1 MPNISSSYNPALW
14 LKSMDISSIYASKFR
29 KVDGLVQQRERLTL
43 PDSDFLDLDWIY
55 GMKSTDTVVI
65 LLHGLE
71 GSAKRPY
78 ILGAAKSYLV
88 QNIDACCVNYRGCS
102 GEPNSSFKTYHSGA
116 TADLQAVIDFV
127 LEKKSYKNIILDG
140 FSLGAN
146 LSLFYAGTTNIP
158 QQIRAIIAI
167 SAPCDLKGCCD
178 RLISTRN
185 LIYSTYFKHSLIKKL
200 YQKLEKYPD
209 LLSLEEIK
217 KIKTLYDFDTVYT
230 TKAHGFANADDYY
243 LQCSSINHLGNISIP
258 TYILNAQ
265 NDSFLSESCYP
276 YEQAQKNPMLYLE
289 TPKFGGHVAF
299 VDKSIYYSEKQAI
312 AFLKQHQII

>member
-1 MPNISSSYNPALW
+1 MPIISSLYSPNWW

-29 KVDGLVQQRERLTL
+29 KIKGIVQQRERLTL
-43 PDSDFLDLDWIY
+43 SDGDFLDLDWIY
-55 GMKSTDTVVI
+55 GEISTDTVVI

-78 ILGAAKSYLV
+78 ILGAAKLYLE

-102 GEPNSSFKTYHSGA
+102 GEPNMSFKTYHSGSI
-116 TADLQAVIDFV
+116 ADLQAVIDFV
-127 LEKKSYKNIILDG
+127 IEKKSYKNIILHG

-146 LSLFYAGTTNIP
+146 LSLFYAGTINIP
-158 QQIRAIIAI
+158 TQIRAIIAI
-167 SAPCDLKGCCD
+167 SAPCDLKGCCNQ
-178 RLISTRN
+178 LISTRN
-185 LIYSTYFKHSLIKKL
+185 LIYSEYFKRSLIKKL

-217 KIKTLYDFDTVYT
+217 KVKTLYDFDTIYT
-230 TKAHGFANADDYY
+230 AKSNGFADADDYY
-243 LQCSSINHLGNISIP
+243 SQCSCISHLGNIAIP

-276 YEQAQKNPMLYLE
+276 YKQAKENPMIYLE

-299 VDKSIYYSEKQAI
+299 VDNSIYYSEKQSI